1 MTPEQSR
8 AARGLLNWTQ
18 AELAKAATVGLSTVR
33 SFETGTHTPVPNNLA
48 AMRGALESAGV
59 SFLADGDPSV
69 GAGVSLHERL

>member
-33 SFETGTHTPVPNNLA
+33 SFETCAHIPIANNLA
-48 AMRGALESAGV
+48 ALRGALELAGV
-59 SFLADGDPSV
+59 SFLADGEPSV
-69 GAGVSLHERL
+69 GTGVSLHAQL